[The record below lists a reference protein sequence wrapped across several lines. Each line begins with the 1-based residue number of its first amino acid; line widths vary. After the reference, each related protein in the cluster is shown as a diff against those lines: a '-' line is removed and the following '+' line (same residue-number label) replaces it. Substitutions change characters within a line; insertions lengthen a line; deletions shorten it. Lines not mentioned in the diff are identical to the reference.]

1 MKRVVKYIVL
11 LIILII
17 PISNIKAL
25 SLSKNEITLNKSSN
39 EEIELYANSTES
51 LTKVDFNLIYSSN
64 DIIGQFIVNKEYKDI
79 TSSGTKHSITFN
91 KPETGKILL
100 GKISI
105 KSNNQEG
112 NGTININN
120 AIGLTSNNKEIGL
133 NSQLINI
140 KVGTTEEKEMLL
152 KSIDSKIVKI
162 DLKDNIYEYDVDLND
177 NISVLD
183 LKPIPYNNDCIIN
196 ISTQKI
202 KEITNN
208 KIVIKAFLDNKEE
221 EYIINLNINKTKEKI
236 EIDNEKFIPN
246 NSYKKKWIVISIGI
260 VVLLLIDL
268 IIIKIKKH

>member
-79 TSSGTKHSITFN
+79 TSSGTKHSIIFN

-268 IIIKIKKH
+268 IIIKIKK